1 MRVSVAGV
9 VVDGGKFMVALRKP
23 GTSIGESWEFP
34 GGKIKAGEDPQEG
47 LVREYLE
54 ELNLEIRVGRQIHE
68 SVFSNRKEE
77 YRLLAFRIEIIGGEL
92 RSPEHQELRWVSMD
106 ELLEL
111 PMADSDRAI
120 ARTLEGLYRD
130 SP

>member
-1 MRVSVAGV
+1 
-9 VVDGGKFMVALRKP
+9 MVALRKP

-34 GGKIKAGEDPQEG
+34 GGKIEAGEDPEEG
-47 LVREYLE
+47 LIREYQE
-54 ELNLEIRVGRQIHE
+54 ELNLKIRVGEQIHE
-68 SVFSNRKEE
+68 SLFSNREE
-77 YRLLAFRIEIIGGEL
+77 NYRLLAFRIEIIGGEL
-92 RSPEHQELRWVSMD
+92 RSPEHQELRWVPMD

-120 ARTLEGLYRD
+120 ARTLKDLYRN